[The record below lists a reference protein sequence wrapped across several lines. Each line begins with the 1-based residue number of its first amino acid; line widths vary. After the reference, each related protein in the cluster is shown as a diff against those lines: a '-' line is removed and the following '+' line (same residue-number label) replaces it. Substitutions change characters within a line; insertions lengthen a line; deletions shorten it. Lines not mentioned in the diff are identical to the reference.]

1 MFHSSFSNKISE
13 MSTSSQNKEI
23 SVEILSA
30 YLQEN
35 RIASYIETAGI
46 LSISFSSHY
55 RTLLH
60 FPSMY
65 TISSP
70 VRLGELVWGGVY
82 PFGVWKWDGIPYD
95 VCARGLAFRPSR
107 QISIF
112 GCVIL
117 PDNRHLLQY
126 CRHICIIHY

>member
-82 PFGVWKWDGIPYD
+82 PLESGSGMGYRTMFAQEVSPFALRAK
-95 VCARGLAFRPSR
+95 FR
-107 QISIF
+107 F
-112 GCVIL
+112 LVV
-117 PDNRHLLQY
+117 
-126 CRHICIIHY
+126 